1 MQHPAFELLTPRERE
16 VYELVVQGMS
26 NAEIANRLHYSE
38 ITIRKRVSS
47 ILAKFDLPSRSRL
60 IALSHD

>member
-1 MQHPAFELLTPRERE
+1 
-16 VYELVVQGMS
+16 MS